1 MSIDYAYQNSYLFC
15 FPVFPF
21 KPSGKAMPQTVL
33 KKSAKLKAAFFL
45 LLAVCL
51 SPLVFA
57 RATSADDALVET
69 GGAAKLDAKR
79 AVPDEI
85 KLISY
90 NMRWRGGDDLRALIK
105 LLKEDK
111 ELGGAAVI
119 GLQEVDRDK
128 ERTNHTNTARLMAEE
143 LGMNYAWAAPP
154 PPPTSAGKERV
165 EEETGVAI
173 LSLYPL
179 TDVARIVLPNE
190 GPKGR
195 KRVALGATVHLGG
208 KTLRVYSVHAETRI
222 SNEKKIE
229 QLAAVIDDLQT
240 HHAQIKNAVILGD
253 FNTLMPKDIKGTV
266 RLFAGRGFQTPFSID
281 DPTWKTFVIELKL
294 DWMWL
299 RGLDVKTFGIDRQV
313 SLSDHWPLWAV
324 VRLRDGRNDAK

>member
-1 MSIDYAYQNSYLFC
+1 
-15 FPVFPF
+15 
-21 KPSGKAMPQTVL
+21 MPQTVL
-33 KKSAKLKAAFFL
+33 KKSAKLKAVFFL
-45 LLAVCL
+45 LLTACL
-51 SPLVFA
+51 SPLIFG
-57 RATSADDALVET
+57 RDDALVET
-69 GGAAKLDAKR
+69 GGAAKIDAKR

-85 KLISY
+85 KIISY

-111 ELGGAAVI
+111 EIGGAAVI
-119 GLQEVDRDK
+119 GLQEVDRNK
-128 ERTNHTNTARLMAEE
+128 ERTKHTNTARLMAEE
-143 LGMNYAWAAPP
+143 LGMHYAWAAPP
-154 PPPTSAGKERV
+154 PTPNGKERV

-179 TDVARIVLPNE
+179 TDVQRIVLPNE

-195 KRVALGATVHLGG
+195 RRVALGATVHLGG

-222 SNEKKIE
+222 SNEKKLE
-229 QLAAVIDDLQT
+229 QLTAVIDDLQT

-253 FNTLMPKDIKGTV
+253 FNTALPKVARATA

-281 DPTWKTFVIELKL
+281 DPTWKIFVIELKL

-299 RGLDVKTFGIDRQV
+299 RGFDVKTFGIDRQV

-324 VRLRDGRNDAK
+324 VKMKDMKG